1 MPILIVTTMDEDN
14 QGFYVTNVHVLNYE
28 GSKEKLLA
36 DVEPAIKR
44 YREARS
50 EWSSR
55 ERAIRD
61 ANEVLR
67 KLRKRYG
74 KFDALRPHQV
84 EEIEAAKVNIRR
96 AEENRIVEPE
106 LEPALV
112 NTGRRLDSLL
122 GDLFDPEARAMAVR
136 LGREDMLPRVE
147 TLEEWLQNKVLEQTA
162 R

>member
-1 MPILIVTTMDEDN
+1 
-14 QGFYVTNVHVLNYE
+14 
-28 GSKEKLLA
+28 
-36 DVEPAIKR
+36 
-44 YREARS
+44 
-50 EWSSR
+50 
-55 ERAIRD
+55 
-61 ANEVLR
+61 
-67 KLRKRYG
+67 LRKRYG